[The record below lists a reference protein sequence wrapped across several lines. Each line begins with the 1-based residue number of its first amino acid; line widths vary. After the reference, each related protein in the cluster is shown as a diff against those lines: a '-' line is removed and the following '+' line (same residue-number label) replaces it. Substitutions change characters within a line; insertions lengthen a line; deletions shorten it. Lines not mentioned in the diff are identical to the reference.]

1 MPADETV
8 RWVIAPFTLLVF
20 TAHNLLIVRKLSIR
34 QIFERLLDF
43 VVLQFDTPLEC
54 KKAGTF
60 DFSKVPAL
68 PICLFFLTCAVYI
81 ILKIASENENAP
93 ER

>member
-1 MPADETV
+1 M
-8 RWVIAPFTLLVF
+8 RWIIAPFALLVF
-20 TAHNLLIVRKLSIR
+20 VAHNLLNVRKPSIR

-60 DFSKVPAL
+60 DFSKAPTL
-68 PICLFFLTCAVYI
+68 PICLFFLTCVVYI
-81 ILKIASENENAP
+81 ILKNTSENENAL